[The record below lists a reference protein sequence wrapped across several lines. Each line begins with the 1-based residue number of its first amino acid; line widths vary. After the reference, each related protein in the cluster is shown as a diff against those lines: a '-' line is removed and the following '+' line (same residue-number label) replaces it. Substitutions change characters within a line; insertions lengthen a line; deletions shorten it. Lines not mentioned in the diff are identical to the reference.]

1 MNREEILKQFSKT
14 EDKLFIAKILDKI
27 KFVRTKN
34 QIQVTDF
41 LDTYQQ
47 SMVEK
52 LLSNFSEQ
60 QGMLYGGYEE
70 AERKILF
77 LYPTK
82 LQTIFQQDKNQN
94 VVIKETI
101 KVLSI
106 ILPPELYGNYT
117 HRDYLSGIMKLGI
130 KREKIG
136 DIVVNDTGAEILV
149 HVDMISYLLT
159 HLKDLT
165 RFQKAEIKENEIAD
179 LKITPVQKEEQVIL
193 IPQQRLDVIV
203 SEILHLSRSKANE
216 IISQERVFVNHELK
230 IKNAT
235 NVKQGDILTI
245 RGKGK
250 FEIGEVISQTAKG
263 KIRLQIWKYV

>member
-52 LLSNFSEQ
+52 LMSYFLEQ

-101 KVLSI
+101 KILSI
-106 ILPPELYGNYT
+106 TLPPELYGKYT

-136 DIVVNDTGAEILV
+136 DIVVNETGAEILV

-193 IPQQRLDVIV
+193 I
-203 SEILHLSRSKANE
+203 
-216 IISQERVFVNHELK
+216 SQERVFINHELK
-230 IKNAT
+230 MKNAT

-245 RGKGK
+245 RGKGR

>member
-41 LDTYQQ
+41 LDSYQQ
-47 SMVEK
+47 SIVEK
-52 LLSNFSEQ
+52 LLSNFPEQ
-60 QGMLYGGYEE
+60 QGILYGGYEE
-70 AERKILF
+70 AERKVLF
-77 LYPTK
+77 LFPAK
-82 LQTIFQQDKNQN
+82 LQSIFQKDKNQN

-101 KVLSI
+101 KVVSI
-106 ILPPELYGNYT
+106 VLPPELHGNYA
-117 HRDYLSGIMKLGI
+117 HRDYLSGIIKLGI

-136 DIVVNDTGAEILV
+136 DILVSETGADILV

-165 RFQKAEIKENEIAD
+165 RFQKAEITEKEISD
-179 LKITPVQKEEQVIL
+179 LTITPVQKEEQVIL

-216 IISQERVFVNHELK
+216 IISQERVFINHELK
-230 IKNAT
+230 MKNAT

-245 RGKGK
+245 RGKGR
-250 FEIGEVISQTAKG
+250 FEIGEVVSQTTKG